1 VSQVR
6 IVEVLAALSLT
17 TDLASGVP
25 FEKGLRTCV
34 VADALAAV
42 MGLDSA
48 DRRVVYQSA
57 LLRAVGCTSHA
68 SENAAMFADDVAF
81 QAALKNF
88 DPGDPVV
95 RAAQLKEFGAW
106 AGAGAG
112 GVLAQRFMESFHTVG
127 PQAARAGCEVSR
139 ALGPGLGLAPA
150 AVEALDDVYER
161 WDGLGLPAGRAG
173 ERISLAART
182 VHVSEQ
188 VVLAHAHGGR
198 GAALAEV
205 RRRAGGHLDPD
216 LVALV
221 VANADAVLAPL
232 EVPDVLAA
240 VVSSEP
246 GPTAL
251 VPTDQLD
258 RLCLSLATVADL
270 KGTHLIGHS
279 THVADVA
286 EAAGRLAGLP
296 TADLRAAALLHDI
309 GRVGVSSAVWDRA
322 GPLGAAEWE
331 RVRLHTYWTDRV
343 LRRCPAL
350 APLAAVAS
358 AHHERQTGDG
368 YHRGIRSSDLP
379 PSARLL
385 AAADVLAALTEPR
398 PYRPAL
404 PLVSAARTLA
414 GMASAGHLDPD
425 ACGAVI
431 EAAGLPRPRSAWP
444 CDLSDREVEVLR
456 LAARGLSNREI
467 ASELTISERTV
478 GHHLAHVYDKTGRRT
493 RAGAAVFAIE
503 HGLLPAGPAIG

>member
-1 VSQVR
+1 VSQIR

-42 MGLDSA
+42 MGLDPA
-48 DRRVVYQSA
+48 DRRVVYHSA
-57 LLRAVGCTSHA
+57 LLRAVGCTGHA

-81 QAALKNF
+81 QAALKEF

-95 RAAQLKEFGAW
+95 LAAQLKEFGGW
-106 AGAGAG
+106 AGAAG
-112 GVLAQRFMESFHTVG
+112 GVMARRFVESFRTVG

-139 ALGPGLGLAPA
+139 ALGPRLGLAPA

-161 WDGLGLPAGRAG
+161 WDGLGLPTGRAG
-173 ERISLAART
+173 DKISLAART

-221 VANADAVLAPL
+221 VANADTVLAPL
-232 EVPDVLAA
+232 EVPDVLAV

-246 GPTAL
+246 GPAAL
-251 VPTDQLD
+251 VPTGQLD
-258 RLCLSLATVADL
+258 RLCMTLATVADL

-279 THVADVA
+279 THVADIA

-296 TADLRAAALLHDI
+296 TTDLRAAALLHDI

-343 LRRCPAL
+343 LHRCPAL
-350 APLAAVAS
+350 APLAALAS
-358 AHHERQTGDG
+358 AHHQ
-368 YHRGIRSSDLP
+368 
-379 PSARLL
+379 
-385 AAADVLAALTEPR
+385 
-398 PYRPAL
+398 
-404 PLVSAARTLA
+404 
-414 GMASAGHLDPD
+414 
-425 ACGAVI
+425 
-431 EAAGLPRPRSAWP
+431 
-444 CDLSDREVEVLR
+444 
-456 LAARGLSNREI
+456 
-467 ASELTISERTV
+467 
-478 GHHLAHVYDKTGRRT
+478 
-493 RAGAAVFAIE
+493 
-503 HGLLPAGPAIG
+503 